1 MDYLQWLA
9 NIVPVPKKDRK
20 VRICVDFR
28 DLNKAYP
35 KDDFPL
41 PHIDVIVDSAAS
53 SAMYSFMDG
62 FSGYN
67 QIMMAVMDKIK
78 TAFITE
84 WGMYCYKVMPF
95 GLKNAGAT
103 YQRATTA
110 LFHDMMHKE
119 VEVYVDDMMVK
130 SEIREG
136 HFEALDKFLA
146 RLEKYNLR
154 LNPKKCIFGVTSGKL
169 LGHIV
174 SERGIEV
181 DPDKI
186 KAIQEMPMPNTEKD
200 V

>member
-1 MDYLQWLA
+1 
-9 NIVPVPKKDRK
+9 
-20 VRICVDFR
+20 
-28 DLNKAYP
+28 
-35 KDDFPL
+35 
-41 PHIDVIVDSAAS
+41 
-53 SAMYSFMDG
+53 
-62 FSGYN
+62 
-67 QIMMAVMDKIK
+67 MMAVMDKIK

-84 WGMYCYKVMPF
+84 WEMYCYKVIPF
-95 GLKNAGAT
+95 GLKNAEAN

-130 SEIREG
+130 SEMREG

-154 LNPKKCIFGVTSGKL
+154 LNPKKCVFRVTSGKL
-169 LGHIV
+169 LGYIV

-186 KAIQEMPMPNTEKD
+186 KAIQEMPVPKIEKD
-200 V
+200 M